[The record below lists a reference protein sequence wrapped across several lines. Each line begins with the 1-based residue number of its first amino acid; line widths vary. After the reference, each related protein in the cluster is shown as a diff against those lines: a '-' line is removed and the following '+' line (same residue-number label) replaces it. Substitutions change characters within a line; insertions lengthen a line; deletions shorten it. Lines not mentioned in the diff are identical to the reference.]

1 MDISSSLI
9 VMEPCE
15 GEVYSS
21 CKILCDTWPRHGSRN
36 SHGVFRSDVGHRNR
50 RSTGTL
56 GDQLWTVRNTC
67 QKGNQSHKQIIMS
80 QNSPSATDV
89 VNKLRG
95 WNDIHLSST
104 HPCALAAKIS
114 FCRGVFWTYP
124 IPRIDRGCSFC
135 RHSECKPGEKF
146 APRISRSG

>member
-15 GEVYSS
+15 GEVYLS
-21 CKILCDTWPRHGSRN
+21 CKILCDTWPRHGLRYS
-36 SHGVFRSDVGHRNR
+36 SGVFRPDVSHRNR
-50 RSTGTL
+50 NTGTL
-56 GDQLWTVRNTC
+56 GNQLWTVRNTC

-80 QNSPSATDV
+80 QNSPSAIGV
-89 VNKLRG
+89 VYKLRG

-114 FCRGVFWTYP
+114 FCRGVFSTYP
-124 IPRIDRGCSFC
+124 IPRIYRGCLFC

-146 APRISRSG
+146 TPRIPCSG